1 MRVSLNFL
9 FHLIGFGLIFT
20 ALFGGW
26 IIERRIRAER
36 DWNQKLFI
44 GKINRRF
51 GLLSPI
57 ASVVMLLTGIV
68 NIFNLYNGNINLWY
82 TEGWLIAKI
91 ILFAFLLIN
100 GAIFG
105 PILVRRRTKL
115 IQGII
120 EKTAHEDAESTF
132 KILCKSIATFYL
144 VQFFLLIIILCLS
157 VAGGGKH
164 PGMI

>member
-1 MRVSLNFL
+1 MRFSINFL
-9 FHLIGFGLIFT
+9 FHLVGFGMVFT
-20 ALFGGW
+20 ALLGGW
-26 IIERRIRAER
+26 IIERRIRTEK
-36 DWNQKLFI
+36 DWNQKLYVGRI
-44 GKINRRF
+44 GRRF

-105 PILVRRRTKL
+105 PILIRRRTK
-115 IQGII
+115 ITQGIA
-120 EKTAHEDAESTF
+120 EKTAIEDAENTF
-132 KILCKSIATFYL
+132 KILSKSITTFYL
-144 VQFFLLIIILCLS
+144 VQFLLLIIILCLS
-157 VAGGGKH
+157 VYR
-164 PGMI
+164 

>member
-1 MRVSLNFL
+1 MRGSINFL
-9 FHLIGFGLIFT
+9 FHLIGFGLVFT
-20 ALFGGW
+20 ALLGGW
-26 IIERRIRAER
+26 IIERRIRAEK
-36 DWNQKLFI
+36 DWNQKLYI
-44 GKINRRF
+44 GKISRRF

-100 GAIFG
+100 GAVFG
-105 PILVRRRTKL
+105 PILIRRRTKL
-115 IQGII
+115 MQGIT
-120 EKTAHEDAESTF
+120 EKTAHEDAENTI
-132 KILCKSIATFYL
+132 KILSKSITTFYL
-144 VQFFLLIIILCLS
+144 VQFLLLIIILILS

>member
-1 MRVSLNFL
+1 MRFSINFL
-9 FHLIGFGLIFT
+9 FHLIGFGLVFT
-20 ALFGGW
+20 ALLGGW
-26 IIERRIRAER
+26 IIERRIRAEKNW
-36 DWNQKLFI
+36 DQKLYI
-44 GKINRRF
+44 GKIGRRF

-105 PILVRRRTKL
+105 PILSRRRTKL
-115 IQGII
+115 IQGI
-120 EKTAHEDAESTF
+120 TAKSAPEDAENTIMVLS
-132 KILCKSIATFYL
+132 KSMTTFYL
-144 VQFFLLIIILCLS
+144 VQFLLLIIILCLS

-164 PGMI
+164 PGII